1 MSNNSFWNSLGD
13 TIETVLFIKYGL
25 STLITII
32 MILFGIA
39 ILNKSWVAG
48 KVDKDSTIL
57 HTDLESIIYEIAVQE
72 LNNNEF
78 SLKLEDID
86 SMANVNL
93 EYTIKN
99 QNYSAE
105 QYNQLIKEEITK
117 VYNRIKDKEL
127 VNDTLFGEDNIVDGD
142 NIYFWVHY
150 SNEYGTYLGATELEY
165 SMENKWDESYTKAM
179 SEIIITQEKLDEVK
193 NHISIHE

>member
-1 MSNNSFWNSLGD
+1 MSKKTFWDSLGN

-25 STLITII
+25 PTLITII

-39 ILNKSWVAG
+39 MLNKSWIAG

-57 HTDLESIIYEIAVQE
+57 HTDLESIIYEIAMQE
-72 LNNNEF
+72 LNSNEF
-78 SLKLEDID
+78 SLKLDD
-86 SMANVNL
+86 SDYMANVNL

-117 VYNRIKDKEL
+117 VYNRIKYKEL
-127 VNDTLFGEDNIVDGD
+127 INDTLFGEDDIVDGD
-142 NIYFWVHY
+142 NIYFWIHY
-150 SNEYGTYLGATELEY
+150 SDEYGTYLGATELRY

-179 SEIIITQEKLDEVK
+179 SETIITQEKLDEVK
-193 NHISIHE
+193 NNNN